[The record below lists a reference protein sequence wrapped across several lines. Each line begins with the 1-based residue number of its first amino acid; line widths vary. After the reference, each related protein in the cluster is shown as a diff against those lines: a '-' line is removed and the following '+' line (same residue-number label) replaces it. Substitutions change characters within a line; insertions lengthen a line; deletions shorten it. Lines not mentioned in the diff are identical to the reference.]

1 MVDIVERDR
10 LAMADAATLLA
21 EGYAVCDGETDCV
34 NPSTEWRARIA
45 AWVAADRQRR
55 AIRALSDLTKDDVR
69 ALLEVLR

>member
-1 MVDIVERDR
+1 MVDITERER

-34 NPSTEWRARIA
+34 NPSAEWRARIA
-45 AWVAADRQRR
+45 GWVASDRQRR
-55 AIRALSDLTKDDVR
+55 AIAALRDLTKDDVR